1 MASKRPTSPSRAT
14 GDKKRKVST
23 KTIPLRTQIFI
34 SYAHEDDEW
43 RRRLVT
49 NLKTLVRKRLVEV
62 WDDTKIGA
70 GENWLE
76 KIDSKMLGARIAVL
90 LISEDFLA
98 SDFIFKKEVPRL
110 FNRHKRAGMTI
121 FPLLIRSC
129 DWEEVSWLRRKQIR
143 PKDGNAMA
151 KYKGDKRSEELAKV
165 VKEVAKIARS
175 SRS

>member
-49 NLKTLVRKRLVEV
+49 
-62 WDDTKIGA
+62 
-70 GENWLE
+70 NWLE